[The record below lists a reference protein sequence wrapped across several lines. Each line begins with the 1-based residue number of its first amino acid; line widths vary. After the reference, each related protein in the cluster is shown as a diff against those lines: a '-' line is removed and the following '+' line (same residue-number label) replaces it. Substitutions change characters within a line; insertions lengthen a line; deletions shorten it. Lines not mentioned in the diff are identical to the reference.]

1 MSLNFVA
8 SAVLSSGDGI
18 GHNEETKIENEDL
31 DNLRRKQENSSGVG
45 LFDQLQ
51 KNKDEAEEAFNQKR
65 SDLMGVRPLDDE
77 DVQHINSY
85 NEAKANKRK
94 ALNEEDNA
102 EVEIFKRMKEMKQQS
117 EVVIEEKEVKKV
129 ETRETAVE
137 EVVKLNVII
146 KKKKKRVEKKE
157 KKVEENKLVGLL
169 GGYGSD
175 SD

>member
-77 DVQHINSY
+77 DVQVRRICLSVSLIVLIRLSTLLFLSLFRVSATYLHSRRY
-85 NEAKANKRK
+85 RFLA
-94 ALNEEDNA
+94 
-102 EVEIFKRMKEMKQQS
+102 
-117 EVVIEEKEVKKV
+117 
-129 ETRETAVE
+129 TRHF
-137 EVVKLNVII
+137 
-146 KKKKKRVEKKE
+146 
-157 KKVEENKLVGLL
+157 
-169 GGYGSD
+169 
-175 SD
+175 